1 MTICNILRIIYN
13 VYDIKYISGGW
24 ASMEYL
30 LTDNKKEYNGKILK
44 QLKQK
49 SGLEAMSGYIEN
61 IDSLKSDRCI
71 IGEKVLI
78 LGNATIKHVASL
90 GNINTQIETLF
101 QDDDQSL
108 TIISDN
114 AEVCG
119 NSIVDQGTQLMNN
132 ASVCNAYLIDCIIA
146 GNTYVNNSQLERTL
160 VTEDVY
166 INKCRIQDSQISGHV
181 QLDNVNAKWCSIS
194 GDVSLSFM
202 DFSYASITKKTD
214 IVTCND
220 ILDDDTNKIDL
231 YVYRSIDR
239 KAYNWTNNTIL
250 AHVYQEKINP
260 LTKET
265 EILTDEVAVGV
276 ITENGIEETY
286 NANMYNISSICEPE
300 TKDLFVSL
308 VKKAMNSLLASSCGH
323 YEI

>member
-1 MTICNILRIIYN
+1 
-13 VYDIKYISGGW
+13 
-24 ASMEYL
+24 MEYL
-30 LTDNKKEYNGKILK
+30 LTNNQKEYNGKILK

-49 SGLEAMSGYIEN
+49 SGLKAMSGYIEN
-61 IDSLKSDRCI
+61 IESLKSDRCL
-71 IGEKVLI
+71 IGKDVLI

-90 GNINTQIETLF
+90 GNTNTQIETLF
-101 QDDDQSL
+101 QDDDQNP

-119 NSIVDQGTQLMNN
+119 NSIIDQGTQVMNN
-132 ASVCNAYLIDCIIA
+132 ASVCNAYLIDSIIA
-146 GNTYVNNSQLERTL
+146 GNTYVNNSHLERTL

-166 INKCRIQDSQISGHV
+166 INKCRLQDSQISGHV
-181 QLDNVNAKWCSIS
+181 QLDNVKAKWCSIS

-202 DFSYASITKKTD
+202 DFSYAYITKKTD

-220 ILDDDTNKIDL
+220 VLDDDTNKIDL
-231 YVYRSIDR
+231 YVYRSVDR
-239 KAYNWTNNTIL
+239 KAHNWTNNTIL
-250 AHVYQEKINP
+250 AHVYQEKVNP
-260 LTKET
+260 FTNKT
-265 EILTDEVAVGV
+265 EILSNEVAVGV

-286 NANMYNISSICEPE
+286 NANMYNISSICEAE

-308 VKKAMNSLLASSCGH
+308 VKTAMNSLLANSRGH